1 VELDSHQ
8 SLLESLYKNNAGL
21 FDIGDVEAPTFCLRQ
36 RIVVQEFH
44 GVLPALMRP
53 SAQATFYC
61 NRFSACRTDFS
72 GTLRKTNF
80 RPRRKTAIGMYVECW
95 VKYRNSEGGEMTREQ
110 QITAAWMLLQ
120 EVQLDPRSYTAR
132 GRQQVRE
139 TARISCSLPA
149 DVVKRLDS
157 LGNARSHHVEKALKL
172 YLLLMEGKGLSSEPS
187 STTRKNNSLR

>member
-1 VELDSHQ
+1 
-8 SLLESLYKNNAGL
+8 
-21 FDIGDVEAPTFCLRQ
+21 
-36 RIVVQEFH
+36 
-44 GVLPALMRP
+44 
-53 SAQATFYC
+53 
-61 NRFSACRTDFS
+61 
-72 GTLRKTNF
+72 
-80 RPRRKTAIGMYVECW
+80 MYVEYW
-95 VKYRNSEGGEMTREQ
+95 VKYRNSVGGEMTREQ

-120 EVQLDPRSYTAR
+120 EVHLDPRSYTAR

-187 STTRKNNSLR
+187 STTPKNNGSSGKCVLVVAK